1 MTQEIK
7 SNESE
12 GNTKD
17 NAEESNEVS
26 NAVNNEVSSTAE
38 NSITKAYSND
48 VAEAKV
54 TDEKVIENVAPVELT
69 GSAFTIVRHD
79 NGIAHLV
86 IDVIGENVNTLKAEF
101 TEQVNAVLAE
111 IKADKAITGIVL
123 CSGKKGSFVAGADI
137 NMLDACQS
145 RDEVVAL
152 SRQGQ
157 RIFSLLEQLP
167 IPIVAAIDG
176 ACLGGGLE
184 LAMACH
190 ARVCSDNSKT
200 ALGLPEVQLGL
211 LPGSGGT
218 QRLPKLVGLQKA
230 LDMMLTGKQL
240 RAKQALKSGLVDDV
254 VPSSVLLN
262 VAENLAISLRQRGKK
277 TIKRKQGL
285 MDKLLENNAVGRK
298 VVYQQAQKTVL
309 AKTQGNYPAPAKIID
324 CIRTGIESSA
334 EKGYRVEAE
343 HFADLVMSDESA
355 QLRQLFFATTA
366 MKKEQGVADVMPE
379 QMTKAGVLGGGLM
392 GGGIAFVTATKAN
405 MPVRVKDINHKG
417 IGQALKYSYQILNKK
432 VKRRFLLNSE
442 MQKQLAMITGSVE
455 YTGFQALDIVVEAVF
470 EDLALKQ
477 NMVAEVEEH
486 AHDKTI
492 FASNTSSLP
501 IGKIAAKA
509 QRPENVIGLHYFSP
523 VDKMPLVEIIPH
535 DKTSDQTISN
545 TVAFAK
551 KQGKTPIVVKDKAG
565 FYVNRILA
573 PYMNEAAI
581 LLLAGEPI
589 DKIDK
594 ALVKFGFPVGPMQLL
609 DEVGIDVGAKIGP
622 ILQADLGER
631 FAAPAAFDKLLADG
645 RLGKKVNKGFY
656 QYEKP
661 TFTKNLQNTFKGIKS
676 GQKQVDET
684 IYGLLNIKPMG
695 SLSAAEISKRCTY
708 MMLNEAA
715 RCVDEGIVRNARD
728 GDIGAI
734 FGIGFPPF
742 LGGPLRYI
750 DKIGAKSV
758 VAQLSQWAKQ
768 HGERYSPC
776 EALITMAENDVVYY
790 PK

>member
-1 MTQEIK
+1 MTEKIN
-7 SNESE
+7 SNNSAENTEVSTDANTE
-12 GNTKD
+12 VTNEAMNTAEQLAVNTK
-17 NAEESNEVS
+17 
-26 NAVNNEVSSTAE
+26 SSVV
-38 NSITKAYSND
+38 I
-48 VAEAKV
+48 EAPH
-54 TDEKVIENVAPVELT
+54 DKVIDEATSVEST
-69 GSAFTIVRHD
+69 DSAFTLVRHD

-86 IDVIGENVNTLKAEF
+86 IDVVGENVNTLKAEF
-101 TEQVNAVLAE
+101 SEQINVVLAE
-111 IKADKAITGIVL
+111 IKADKSINGIVL
-123 CSGKKGSFVAGADI
+123 CSGKKNSFVAGADI

-145 RDEVVAL
+145 REEVVAL

-176 ACLGGGLE
+176 TCLGGGLE

-190 ARVCSDNSKT
+190 ARVCSDNPKT

-254 VPSSVLLN
+254 VPNSVLLN
-262 VAENLAISLRQRGKK
+262 VAEQLAISLQKRGKK
-277 TIKRKQGL
+277 SVGRKQGL
-285 MDKLLENNAVGRK
+285 MDKLLENNAVGRNI
-298 VVYQQAQKTVL
+298 VYQQAQKTVL

-324 CIRTGIESSA
+324 CIRTGIEFSS
-334 EKGYRVEAE
+334 ENGYKLEAE

-379 QMTKAGVLGGGLM
+379 KIAKVGVLGGGLM

-405 MPVRVKDINHKG
+405 VPVRVKDISHKG
-417 IGQALKYSYQILNKK
+417 ISQALKYSYQILNKK

-442 MQKQLAMITGSVE
+442 MQKKLAMITGSVE
-455 YTGFQALDIVVEAVF
+455 YTGFKALDIVVEAVF
-470 EDLALKQ
+470 EDLTLKQ
-477 NMVAEVEEH
+477 KMVAEVE
-486 AHDKTI
+486 AYGNDKTI

-501 IGKIAAKA
+501 IGNIAAKA
-509 QRPENVIGLHYFSP
+509 KRPENVIGLHYFSP

-535 DKTSDQTISN
+535 DTTSDQTISN

-581 LLLAGEPI
+581 LLLDGEPI
-589 DKIDK
+589 DEIDK

-622 ILQADLGER
+622 ILQADLGDR
-631 FAAPAAFDKLLADG
+631 FSPPPAFDKLLADG
-645 RLGKKVNKGFY
+645 RLGKKVRKGFY
-656 QYEKP
+656 QYQ
-661 TFTKNLQNTFKGIKS
+661 KNSFAKTIQNTLKGIKS
-676 GQKQVDET
+676 GQKQIDET
-684 IYGLLNIKPMG
+684 IYDLLSIKPMG
-695 SLSAAEISKRCTY
+695 SLSAVEISKRCTY

-728 GDIGAI
+728 ADIGAI

-758 VAQLSQWAKQ
+758 VAQLSQWAEQ
-768 HGERYSPC
+768 HGERYTPC
-776 EALITMAENDVVYY
+776 EALVTMAENDQSYY
-790 PK
+790 A